1 MRKRVANKPLDISE
15 SASVQMPMKTVASLI
30 ILVAMG
36 VFAYTELTSRL
47 VSLETSRE
55 LFEND
60 LLKKSEQVPVD
71 QEQLFL
77 LEDLYKS
84 VEKIEIRIEN
94 MMHNK
99 VNIQFLQ
106 KQMEKRLTRQIIKH
120 ILDKKNKIKEILCL
134 RSRQEVEIGA
144 NGTQKYMIKEGK
156 NKGKIL

>member
-1 MRKRVANKPLDISE
+1 MSKQPLNISE

-106 KQMEKRLTRQIIKH
+106 KQMEKALKDIEVIK
-120 ILDKKNKIKEILCL
+120 DKV
-134 RSRQEVEIGA
+134 RA
-144 NGTQKYMIKEGK
+144 NGSKH
-156 NKGKIL
+156 

>member
-1 MRKRVANKPLDISE
+1 MANKPLNISE
-15 SASVQMPMKTVASLI
+15 SAAVQMPMKTVASLI

-71 QEQLFL
+71 QEQHFL

-84 VEKIEIRIEN
+84 VEQIETRIED

-99 VNIQFLQ
+99 VNIQFIQ
-106 KQMEKRLTRQIIKH
+106 KQTEKLLEDVEVLK
-120 ILDKKNKIKEILCL
+120 DKVRANKN
-134 RSRQEVEIGA
+134 G
-144 NGTQKYMIKEGK
+144 NGTSH
-156 NKGKIL
+156 

>member
-1 MRKRVANKPLDISE
+1 MSNKPLNISE
-15 SASVQMPMKTVASLI
+15 SAAVQMPMKTVASLI
-30 ILVAMG
+30 LLVAAG

-71 QEQLFL
+71 QEQHFL

-84 VEKIEIRIEN
+84 VEKIETRIED

-99 VNIQFLQ
+99 VNIQFIQ
-106 KQMEKRLTRQIIKH
+106 QQTEKLLVDVEELK
-120 ILDKKNKIKEILCL
+120 DKVRANKN
-134 RSRQEVEIGA
+134 G
-144 NGTQKYMIKEGK
+144 GTH
-156 NKGKIL
+156 

>member
-1 MRKRVANKPLDISE
+1 MSKKPLNISE
-15 SASVQMPMKTVASLI
+15 EAAVQMPMKTVAALI
-30 ILVAMG
+30 LLVAAG
-36 VFAYTELTSRL
+36 VFAYTELTARL

-84 VEKIEIRIEN
+84 VEQIETRIED

-106 KQMEKRLTRQIIKH
+106 KNQEKVLEDLESLK
-120 ILDKKNKIKEILCL
+120 DKV
-134 RSRQEVEIGA
+134 RA
-144 NGTQKYMIKEGK
+144 NGSGHD
-156 NKGKIL
+156 

>member
-1 MRKRVANKPLDISE
+1 MKVSENTKVSTDLKTILGIVAG
-15 SASVQMPMKTVASLI
+15 VAL
-30 ILVAMG
+30 G
-36 VFAYTELTSRL
+36 VFAYTELTGRL

-106 KQMEKRLTRQIIKH
+106 KQMEKALTDIEDLK
-120 ILDKKNKIKEILCL
+120 DKV
-134 RSRQEVEIGA
+134 RA
-144 NGTQKYMIKEGK
+144 NGGHK
-156 NKGKIL
+156 